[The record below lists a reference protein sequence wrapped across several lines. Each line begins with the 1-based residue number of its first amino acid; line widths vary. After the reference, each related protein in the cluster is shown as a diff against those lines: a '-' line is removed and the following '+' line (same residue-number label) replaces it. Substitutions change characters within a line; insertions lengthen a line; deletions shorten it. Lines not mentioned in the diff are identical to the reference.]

1 MQAGSTIFPPIRD
14 YTLHEILGKGSF
26 GMVVYA
32 TNVIGE
38 EFAIKMMNKEEEA
51 RKEIAIL
58 QALPLHDNIV
68 KFVEA
73 FFESGR
79 YYIVLEYIEGCSLF
93 SHIKP
98 LLCNPTDTTLMP
110 ILEQMLDALVQ
121 IHVAGAGIVHM
132 DVKPEN
138 FMYEVATG
146 RVVLIDFGV
155 SERTGSE
162 RTSPFIGTPFFLA
175 PEVAKTPEGK
185 VQFSCLDPV
194 LNQTSAD
201 VWSIGMVFQWI
212 MTRKFPYKCLQNE
225 ICLIIEIANLS
236 KTEIVDDLRKNS
248 SPFGLF
254 MLDIVTR
261 CLQIDPQLR
270 PNAQELLTLMRD
282 YKSP

>member
-1 MQAGSTIFPPIRD
+1 MQASPTIFPPIRG
-14 YTLHEILGKGSF
+14 YTPHNILGKGSF

-32 TNVIGE
+32 TNVSGE

-51 RKEIAIL
+51 RKEIANL
-58 QALPLHDNIV
+58 QVLPLHDNIV

-110 ILEQMLDALVQ
+110 ILQQMLDALIQ
-121 IHVAGAGIVHM
+121 IHDAEFVHM

-162 RTSPFIGTPFFLA
+162 RTSPFIGTPFFLT

-194 LNQTSAD
+194 LNQPSAD
-201 VWSIGMVFQWI
+201 VWSIGMLFQWI
-212 MTRKFPYKCLQNE
+212 MTQKFPYTYLQSQFS
-225 ICLIIEIANLS
+225 LVIEIANLT
-236 KTEIVDDLRKNS
+236 KTKIVGDLQQNS

-270 PNAQELLTLMRD
+270 PTARELLTLMRD